1 VLRLTAISVGVAQL
15 HDHICGLV
23 QPEAARMC
31 QAISNDYSSLDDK
44 PWLSTCEGA
53 CGPWSIRASAPG
65 MFWLYQSLL
74 IARLYSVVI
83 NQVCERT
90 MCVGFLAWEHHF
102 AQRDILGRALS
113 RTGRPLFTFTAFR
126 RNKDG
131 ILKRSTVL
139 IILQLANR

>member
-15 HDHICGLV
+15 HDNICGLV

-53 CGPWSIRASAPG
+53 CGPWTIRASAPG
-65 MFWLYQSLL
+65 MFWLHQSLL

-90 MCVGFLAWEHHF
+90 MCVGLLAWEHHF
-102 AQRDILGRALS
+102 AQRDILERALS
-113 RTGRPLFTFTAFR
+113 LTERPFLHLRHFVETKTEF
-126 RNKDG
+126 
-131 ILKRSTVL
+131 
-139 IILQLANR
+139 